1 MTKRLRFWGRAAGF
15 LALLLGGGAPLAA
28 QTQLLHEDVL
38 QLELWLPIAPIPEG
52 GLSQPKVEK
61 NAPQKL
67 LKEARWLIS
76 GMIFGWKVV
85 YVPLDT
91 ARQVAE
97 ILEVKPLGAI
107 PWGDPGLQVTKT
119 WSDFDNNR
127 FYASFLFTL
136 TNAEKDLRSRWAA
149 VELQTAGGRGE
160 WVGTDTVAGREKAF
174 DQAVKASLR
183 NALRPEVYNKP
194 ARIEAEILLL
204 HPPLFGSAGGRI
216 FCTADFRS
224 YLTLVRPYA
233 AY

>member
-1 MTKRLRFWGRAAGF
+1 MMKRRRFLVRALGF
-15 LALLLGGGAPLAA
+15 LVLLLGSGAPLWA
-28 QTQLLHEDVL
+28 QTELLHEDVL
-38 QLELWLPIAPIPEG
+38 QLELWLPIAPIPNG
-52 GLSQPKVEK
+52 GLTQPQVEK
-61 NAPQKL
+61 EAPQKL

-76 GMIFGWKVV
+76 GMVFGWKVV
-85 YVPLDT
+85 YVPSDT

-97 ILEVKPLGAI
+97 ILEVKPLGEI

-127 FYASFLFTL
+127 FYASFLYTL
-136 TNAEKDLRSRWAA
+136 TSAEKDLRSRWAA

-160 WVGTDTVAGREKAF
+160 WVGTDTVTGREKAF
-174 DQAVKASLR
+174 NQAIKASLR

-194 ARIEAEILLL
+194 ARIEADILLL
-204 HPPLFGSAGGRI
+204 HSPLFGSAGGHL
-216 FCTADFRS
+216 FCTADFRY